1 MPKLFNMKKLKSN
14 GQILA
19 TVSEEEVGAAGPAPA
34 IEQNGAAGQTTAN
47 PNNNDGS
54 KPSVDSSSTKKK
66 SPKKAS
72 EVPLTQEQIDAL
84 KHETEVFEQEVAR
97 MLADPR
103 YHAIRMPNGRVIMD
117 LTAAHKDGIPIYRF
131 DYNRTH
137 GRDEDSTGE
146 SIKADGAQH
155 PLLVVPVKVALAAG
169 LPISH
174 FQKDPDQASP
184 IDEDGLGSVDGHG
197 RANNAYGSKE
207 WPQLDAVL
215 PVKNSN
221 GYIDTKKVYSVTNE
235 KIAVWGSKDHLIPRL
250 FDPNELREKALK
262 AIRDLVARDYLYTAA
277 CDWALWKIGNVTKA
291 ELNAIVDQAGADKF
305 MEYMQHGKR
314 IHEACVKKFG
324 EGDDKLLKTKKFP
337 EALIEKWNALRD
349 KKGVDQATE
358 TMVKFIEQ
366 LEPKQA
372 FEITNAKKDKDKDLD
387 KDTVRKQLLNTAFKE
402 FMSKTNP

>member
-1 MPKLFNMKKLKSN
+1 MKKVKSN
-14 GQILA
+14 GQIVA
-19 TVSEEEVGAAGPAPA
+19 TVSEEAVGAGLTPAN
-34 IEQNGAAGQTTAN
+34 EQNGAAIKAAAN
-47 PNNNDGS
+47 ANNNDGS

-66 SPKKAS
+66 SPKKVS
-72 EVPLTQEQIDAL
+72 ELPLTQEQIDAL
-84 KHETEVFEQEVAR
+84 KHETEVFGQEVAR

-103 YHAIRMPNGRVIMD
+103 YHAIQMPNGRVIMD
-117 LTAAHKDGIPIYRF
+117 LTAAHKDGIPVYRF

-146 SIKADGAQH
+146 SIRTDGAQH

-221 GYIDTKKVYSVTNE
+221 GYIDTKKAYSVTNE
-235 KIAVWGSKDHLIPRL
+235 KIVVWGAKDHLVPRL
-250 FDPNELREKALK
+250 FDPKELREKALK
-262 AIRDLVARDYLYTAA
+262 AIHDFVARDYLYTAA
-277 CDWALWKIGNVTKA
+277 CEWALWKIGNVTKA
-291 ELNAIVDQAGADKF
+291 ELNGIVNQAGADKF

-372 FEITNAKKDKDKDLD
+372 FQITSAKKDKDKDLD

-402 FMSKTNP
+402 FMDKTNP

>member
-1 MPKLFNMKKLKSN
+1 MKKLKSN

>member
-1 MPKLFNMKKLKSN
+1 MERLQLNRR
-14 GQILA
+14 ILTIA
-19 TVSEEEVGAAGPAPA
+19 SEEEVGAAGSAPA
-34 IEQNGAAGQTTAN
+34 IEQNGAADQKVAN

-84 KHETEVFEQEVAR
+84 KHETEVFEQEVTR

-103 YHAIRMPNGRVIMD
+103 YHAMQIPNGRVIMD
-117 LTAAHKDGIPIYRF
+117 LTAAHEDGVPIYRF

-146 SIKADGAQH
+146 SLKADGAQH
-155 PLLVVPVKVALAAG
+155 PLLVVPAKVALAAG
-169 LPISH
+169 LRISH
-174 FQKDPDQASP
+174 FQKDPDQDSP
-184 IDEDGLGSVDGHG
+184 IDEDGLGVVDGHG

-215 PVKNSN
+215 LVKNKD
-221 GYIDTKKVYSVTNE
+221 GYIDTKKAYSVTNE
-235 KIAVWGSKDHLIPRL
+235 KIAVWGAKDHLIPRL
-250 FDPNELREKALK
+250 FDPNELREKSLK
-262 AIRDLVARDYLYTAA
+262 VIHDLVARDYLYTAA
-277 CDWALWKIGNVTKA
+277 CEWALWKIGNVTKT

-305 MEYMQHGKR
+305 MEYMQHGKK
-314 IHEACVKKFG
+314 IHEACIKKFG

-337 EALIEKWNALRD
+337 ESLIEKWNTLRD

-372 FEITNAKKDKDKDLD
+372 FEITSAKKDKDKDLD

-402 FMSKTNP
+402 FMDKTNP

>member
-1 MPKLFNMKKLKSN
+1 MKKLKSN

-215 PVKNSN
+215 PVENSN

-337 EALIEKWNALRD
+337 EALTEKWNALRD
-349 KKGVDQATE
+349 KKGADQATE

-372 FEITNAKKDKDKDLD
+372 FEITSAKKDKDKDLD

>member
-1 MPKLFNMKKLKSN
+1 MKKLKSN

-372 FEITNAKKDKDKDLD
+372 FEITSAKKDKDKDLD